1 MVGSLNSAANG
12 CANFSQLTGLFE
24 ITVKAK
30 KSSEAKMSTTYKLQ
44 TPVYDI
50 LPPTTTIFDYA
61 IGLWKTPS
69 QWFSVGAQMVLASQE
84 ATQMMLRI
92 FVTATDNACTS
103 PNKTKVIQIMMKF
116 IHKVD
121 LPNTNV
127 CFLNAMLI
135 PVFVLKHFTNL
146 TEGSDSMGC
155 KGNFGRHMH
164 STE

>member
-1 MVGSLNSAANG
+1 MCKFQSTDRPVWNNSQG
-12 CANFSQLTGLFE
+12 
-24 ITVKAK
+24 K
-30 KSSEAKMSTTYKLQ
+30 KVIWGKNEYYIQ
-44 TPVYDI
+44 TPNISLCI

-103 PNKTKVIQIMMKF
+103 PNKTKIIQIMMKF

-121 LPNTNV
+121 LPSTNV
-127 CFLNAMLI
+127 CFLNAMLMLI

-155 KGNFGRHMH
+155 KGNFGRQMH